1 MAAASCCWWRRSDGP
16 PMLLVATVAAA
27 PPLLL
32 LAASRCWCR
41 RSESAPPL
49 LLLAASLRS
58 QSAPPLLLLVA
69 TAAAV
74 LVAAAALAQAPASG
88 SCCWCL
94 RCFPGS
100 GPRTR
105 RPPTPSPIRTRT
117 GKVEAGAID
126 TAVGGSP
133 PGSLETVQAP
143 ALQGRAAHHPA
154 ANPTILA
161 TTANTSHSIA
171 DPYVPG
177 SLTA

>member
-1 MAAASCCWWRRSDGP
+1 M
-16 PMLLVATVAAA
+16 ATVAAA

-49 LLLAASLRS
+49 LLVAASAPLLLAASLRS

-74 LVAAAALAQAPASG
+74 LVAAAAVAQAPAVTLG

-94 RCFPGS
+94 RCFPGL

-105 RPPTPSPIRTRT
+105 RPPGEAPIRTQT
-117 GKVEAGAID
+117 GKVEVGAID

-133 PGSLETVQAP
+133 PGSLETVEAP

-154 ANPTILA
+154 ADPTILA